1 MRTVGGNCWNLLK
14 RNLVIAWTEVEGVRW
29 GKKVERM
36 AWRRPDGFG
45 SGSDLGAEGK
55 GGIKRVSAL
64 YNWVV
69 ASIMVNNSGWKPGL
83 GGDH

>member
-1 MRTVGGNCWNLLK
+1 MV
-14 RNLVIAWTEVEGVRW
+14 
-29 GKKVERM
+29 
-36 AWRRPDGFG
+36 WRRPDAFG

-55 GGIKRVSAL
+55 GGVKRVSAL